1 MAFLDPIFN
10 PVMLP
15 ILNFNPFLGIVVLA
29 LIITLIVTL
38 AYKFFSNQDEMKR
51 LKDKQK
57 EFQDKMKSV
66 KDKPEEMMKI
76 QKEAMTTNFEYM
88 KHSIKPTLITMIPI
102 LIIFAWMTGHL
113 SYEPIFPNESYS
125 VTAIFKEGV
134 SGPAEIMVDEDTEV
148 LGNTT
153 QEIKN
158 GEATWLMRSKEGD
171 HKFSVK
177 IGDVEQSKNV
187 LITQV
192 LSADEAVAIF
202 DHSDIQ
208 QLKINYNKLKPMGKS
223 VSLFGW
229 YPGWLAWY
237 VVLSILFSIGLRK
250 VLKVY

>member
-1 MAFLDPIFN
+1 MTFLDPIFN

-15 ILNFNPFLGIVVLA
+15 ILSFNPILGIIILA

-38 AYKFFSNQDEMKR
+38 
-51 LKDKQK
+51 
-57 EFQDKMKSV
+57 DKMKSF
-66 KDKPEEMMKI
+66 KDKPEEAMKM
-76 QKEAMTTNFEYM
+76 QKEAMTTNFEYI

-113 SYEPIFPNESYS
+113 SYEPIYPNESYS

-134 SGPAEIMVDEDTEV
+134 SGIAELKVDEDTEV
-148 LGNTT
+148 LVNTT

-158 GEATWLMRSKEGD
+158 GEAAWLLRSKEGD

-177 IGDVEQSKNV
+177 VGDVEQSRNV
-187 LITQV
+187 LITTV
-192 LSADEAVAIF
+192 LSADEAVSIF
-202 DHSDIQ
+202 AHSDIE
-208 QLKINYNKLKPMGKS
+208 QLKINYNKLRPLGKS

-237 VVLSILFSIGLRK
+237 IVLSIFFSIGLRK
-250 VLKVY
+250 ILKVY